1 MIITPEKMIND
12 VLKCLENSLADL
24 PEDKRETVKIAI
36 FNAWSNQMFNGKK
49 TNNILPK

>member
-1 MIITPEKMIND
+1 MIIKPEKMIND

-49 TNNILPK
+49 DNNILPK